1 MLITLKLG
9 DIFEGYAE
17 WKFAIKGKGHFETFK
32 RQYTNTIININN
44 INYSLLKES
53 DDEWTALD
61 ELLDDKK
68 HQDKHDLEDYN
79 TWEDNNEEDDIEYKD
94 EADYYERVHTDNQS
108 HPMN

>member
-1 MLITLKLG
+1 M
-9 DIFEGYAE
+9 
-17 WKFAIKGKGHFETFK
+17 

-68 HQDKHDLEDYN
+68 PQDKHDLEDYN
-79 TWEDNNEEDDIEYKD
+79 TWEDNNEEDDIDYKD